1 MLLRDSSNG
10 LATVVVTVVLMAG
23 VGNTVVWIGAA
34 LTVLDGVAVRSIVGT
49 GARVETAVE
58 AGGRPVVGV
67 DREASEVA
75 LPTRAAEAEE
85 NEATWENMPIE
96 GAAGVDEKGAWT
108 GFSGS
113 REMSSRKLIIR
124 TINH

>member
-10 LATVVVTVVLMAG
+10 LATVVATVVLMAG
-23 VGNTVVWIGAA
+23 VGSTVVWTGAP

-49 GARVETAVE
+49 GAGVEAAVE
-58 AGGRPVVGV
+58 AGARPVVGV

-75 LPTRAAEAEE
+75 LPTKAAEAEE
-85 NEATWENMPIE
+85 NETTWENIPIE
-96 GAAGVDEKGAWT
+96 GAAGVDEKGVWI

-113 REMSSRKLIIR
+113 REMNSGK
-124 TINH
+124 